1 MEKKTI
7 AMLVV
12 SALILI
18 LGVVFACGIGRGG
31 EVIYQKPGPYTA
43 ERSNDY
49 SNVQVAMTIQ
59 GDQILDA
66 EITSSGDNDLLTDE
80 LRAQWADSIVAN
92 QSYENDVI
100 SSASLKYSADSVKE
114 AAADIFTQAG
124 LPTPEPAATPEPE
137 PEPEPEAEAPAD
149 EAATPAD
156 GEFHV
161 EKTTD
166 FSTIDVGITVE
177 DGKITD
183 ASVTSA
189 PLEGQVDMLTDDIR
203 SAWAQQIVEKQAVD
217 AVSGVTVSSDA
228 VKESVEQLMV
238 QVNGGGEAAGLAD
251 GTYQIQETTDFSTI
265 DVEMTVENGVITAA
279 KVSSEG
285 ANDLLTD
292 DIRNAWAEQIVEKQA
307 VDAVSGVTVSSAAV
321 QEAVDELMAQAA
333 SGSEAAADDGR
344 IAALEVALAEAQA
357 RAEAAEAKAAELET
371 ANTAAEAKVAELEA
385 AAAAL
390 AVAGEAQAE
399 PEAEASGL
407 TDGTYAVRKT
417 TDFSDID
424 VAVTV
429 LDGKLTQAAVSS
441 EALDGQVDMLTDD
454 IRNAWAEQI
463 VNNQAVDAV
472 SGVTVSSTAVQ
483 EAVDELMAR
492 AAGEEAEAAEAPAT
506 EAGNSDI
513 SRFVRPRPV
522 SGTASAEA
530 APEVES
536 MGLVD
541 GTYAVRKTTDFSDI
555 DVAVTVLDG
564 NLTQAVVSSEAL
576 DGQVDMLTDDIRGT
590 WAEQIVN
597 SQAVDAVSGV
607 TVSSNAVQEAV
618 DELMA
623 RAAGEETEA
632 EEATEAP
639 TTEAESSDISRF
651 VRPRPGSAVVNA
663 ETDAGETASTEA
675 VSTDISRFVR
685 PRPGSAAPSAEAEAA
700 EAAVSEAESSDISR
714 FVRPRPGSAASAE
727 AEAGEA
733 AASEAESSDISRFV
747 RPRPGTQAAAD
758 ENEEADAAELTEEER
773 LKAILPG
780 IVTTMGDNRE
790 NSYVVDYLEQ
800 DPYLVNIYEGY
811 GFAKD
816 YGSARGHEYTL
827 EDVAKTQRPH
837 PKANC
842 ITCKTPDLH
851 KMIEEQGVAVYSMP
865 FNEVFPQMTNNVSCY
880 TCHGDDMGAGGALKV
895 THQYVNE
902 ALGENVARI
911 DPATLSCGQCHI
923 EYYFTPAD
931 SETMMP
937 YHSVEEMTPEAI
949 LAYYDGMGFADWTQE
964 STGTAMLKA
973 QHPEMETF
981 LQGKHAAFL
990 NCADCH
996 MPTETTDAG
1005 VAYRSHMLVSPL
1017 ENEALLASCAQCH
1030 GDTDMTA
1037 FVKGIQEKV
1046 TARETE
1052 VGNRLSAMKDAL
1064 AAAVAS
1070 GTWGED
1076 DLNAVR
1082 KLHREAQWFFDYCYV
1097 ENSEGAHNSEL
1108 SMHCLDTADAK
1119 IDEAMALLDPQT
1131 T

>member
-790 NSYVVDYLEQ
+790 NSYVVDYPEQ

>member
-12 SALILI
+12 SAVILV
-18 LGVVFACGIGRGG
+18 LGIVFACGIGRGG
-31 EVIYQKPGPYTA
+31 EVTYQKPSPYTA
-43 ERSNDY
+43 ESSNDY

-59 GDQILDA
+59 GDKILDA
-66 EITSSGDNDLLTDE
+66 AITSSGDNDLLNDDI
-80 LRAQWADSIVAN
+80 RAQWAESIVAN

-100 SSASLKYSADSVKE
+100 SSATLKYSADSVKE

-137 PEPEPEAEAPAD
+137 PTPEAEAPAD
-149 EAATPAD
+149 EAGTPVD

-177 DGKITD
+177 GGKITD

-189 PLEGQVDMLTDDIR
+189 ALEGQVDMLTDDIR

-217 AVSGVTVSSDA
+217 AVSGVTVSSNA
-228 VKESVEQLMV
+228 VQEAVEQLMV
-238 QVNGGGEAAGLAD
+238 QVNGGEEAAGLSD
-251 GTYQIQETTDFSTI
+251 GTYHIQKTTDFSTI
-265 DVEMTVENGVITAA
+265 DVEITVEGGVVAAANIT
-279 KVSSEG
+279 SEG

-292 DIRNAWAEQIVEKQA
+292 DNRTAWAQQIVEKQS
-307 VDAVSGVTVSSAAV
+307 VDAVSGVTISSNAV

-333 SGSEAAADDGR
+333 SDGEAAAGDDR
-344 IAALEVALAEAQA
+344 IAELEAALADAEA

-371 ANTAAEAKVAELEA
+371 ANKTAEAKVAELEA
-385 AAAAL
+385 AAAAI
-390 AVAGEAQAE
+390 
-399 PEAEASGL
+399 S
-407 TDGTYAVRKT
+407 
-417 TDFSDID
+417 
-424 VAVTV
+424 
-429 LDGKLTQAAVSS
+429 
-441 EALDGQVDMLTDD
+441 
-454 IRNAWAEQI
+454 
-463 VNNQAVDAV
+463 
-472 SGVTVSSTAVQ
+472 
-483 EAVDELMAR
+483 
-492 AAGEEAEAAEAPAT
+492 AT
-506 EAGNSDI
+506 EA
-513 SRFVRPRPV
+513 V
-522 SGTASAEA
+522 AEA
-530 APEVES
+530 EP
-536 MGLVD
+536 GDLVD
-541 GTYAVRKTTDFSDI
+541 GTYAVRKTTDFSTI
-555 DVAVTVLDG
+555 DVAITVLGG
-564 NLTQAVVSSEAL
+564 NVTQAVVSSEGENDL
-576 DGQVDMLTDDIRGT
+576 LTDDNRAA
-590 WAEQIVN
+590 WAEQIVED
-597 SQAVDAVSGV
+597 QAVDAVSGV
-607 TVSSNAVQEAV
+607 TISSNVVQEAV

-623 RAAGEETEA
+623 RARGEATEAEA
-632 EEATEAP
+632 EEASDADNP
-639 TTEAESSDISRF
+639 DISRF
-651 VRPRPGSAVVNA
+651 TRPRP
-663 ETDAGETASTEA
+663 ASGATEA
-675 VSTDISRFVR
+675 EAQTEDAAADADNPDISRFT
-685 PRPGSAAPSAEAEAA
+685 
-700 EAAVSEAESSDISR
+700 
-714 FVRPRPGSAASAE
+714 
-727 AEAGEA
+727 
-733 AASEAESSDISRFV
+733 
-747 RPRPGTQAAAD
+747 RPRPGTSATETEAQAEDAAD
-758 ENEEADAAELTEEER
+758 ADNPDISRFTRPRPGAASADETAAPEAEMTEEER
-773 LKAILPG
+773 LKAILPS

-865 FNEVFPQMTNNVSCY
+865 FDEVFPQMTNNVSCY
-880 TCHGDDMGAGGALKV
+880 TCHGDDMGNGGALKV

-902 ALGENVARI
+902 ALGENVDI
-911 DPATLSCGQCHI
+911 INPATLSCGQCHI

-949 LAYYDGMGFADWTQE
+949 LAYYDEMGFADWTQE

-990 NCADCH
+990 SCADCH

-1005 VAYRSHMLVSPL
+1005 VAFRSHMLVSPL

-1030 GDTDMTA
+1030 GDTDMVA
-1037 FVKGIQEKV
+1037 FVKDIQDKV
-1046 TARETE
+1046 TTRETE

-1064 AAAVAS
+1064 AAAVAAGS
-1070 GTWGED
+1070 WSED

-1082 KLHREAQWFFDYCYV
+1082 KLHREAQWFFDFCYV

-1108 SMHCLDTADAK
+1108 SMHCLDTADAR
-1119 IDEAMALLDPQT
+1119 IDEAMVLLEKAAT
-1131 T
+1131 

>member
-1 MEKKTI
+1 MEKSKI
-7 AMLVV
+7 CK
-12 SALILI
+12 I
-18 LGVVFACGIGRGG
+18 
-31 EVIYQKPGPYTA
+31 VI
-43 ERSNDY
+43 
-49 SNVQVAMTIQ
+49 
-59 GDQILDA
+59 
-66 EITSSGDNDLLTDE
+66 
-80 LRAQWADSIVAN
+80 
-92 QSYENDVI
+92 
-100 SSASLKYSADSVKE
+100 
-114 AAADIFTQAG
+114 
-124 LPTPEPAATPEPE
+124 
-137 PEPEPEAEAPAD
+137 
-149 EAATPAD
+149 
-156 GEFHV
+156 
-161 EKTTD
+161 
-166 FSTIDVGITVE
+166 
-177 DGKITD
+177 
-183 ASVTSA
+183 
-189 PLEGQVDMLTDDIR
+189 
-203 SAWAQQIVEKQAVD
+203 
-217 AVSGVTVSSDA
+217 
-228 VKESVEQLMV
+228 
-238 QVNGGGEAAGLAD
+238 
-251 GTYQIQETTDFSTI
+251 
-265 DVEMTVENGVITAA
+265 
-279 KVSSEG
+279 
-285 ANDLLTD
+285 
-292 DIRNAWAEQIVEKQA
+292 
-307 VDAVSGVTVSSAAV
+307 AAV
-321 QEAVDELMAQAA
+321 A
-333 SGSEAAADDGR
+333 
-344 IAALEVALAEAQA
+344 VALATMGLTGVISGGDVMYHLRNRGSLGPLSRSDIEYQNVDAPEPSSKDGTINAEDWAQA
-357 RAEAAEAKAAELET
+357 FPYI
-371 ANTAAEAKVAELEA
+371 VA
-385 AAAAL
+385 
-390 AVAGEAQAE
+390 
-399 PEAEASGL
+399 
-407 TDGTYAVRKT
+407 
-417 TDFSDID
+417 
-424 VAVTV
+424 
-429 LDGKLTQAAVSS
+429 
-441 EALDGQVDMLTDD
+441 
-454 IRNAWAEQI
+454 
-463 VNNQAVDAV
+463 
-472 SGVTVSSTAVQ
+472 
-483 EAVDELMAR
+483 
-492 AAGEEAEAAEAPAT
+492 
-506 EAGNSDI
+506 
-513 SRFVRPRPV
+513 
-522 SGTASAEA
+522 
-530 APEVES
+530 
-536 MGLVD
+536 
-541 GTYAVRKTTDFSDI
+541 
-555 DVAVTVLDG
+555 
-564 NLTQAVVSSEAL
+564 
-576 DGQVDMLTDDIRGT
+576 
-590 WAEQIVN
+590 
-597 SQAVDAVSGV
+597 
-607 TVSSNAVQEAV
+607 
-618 DELMA
+618 
-623 RAAGEETEA
+623 
-632 EEATEAP
+632 
-639 TTEAESSDISRF
+639 
-651 VRPRPGSAVVNA
+651 
-663 ETDAGETASTEA
+663 
-675 VSTDISRFVR
+675 
-685 PRPGSAAPSAEAEAA
+685 
-700 EAAVSEAESSDISR
+700 
-714 FVRPRPGSAASAE
+714 
-727 AEAGEA
+727 
-733 AASEAESSDISRFV
+733 
-747 RPRPGTQAAAD
+747 
-758 ENEEADAAELTEEER
+758 
-773 LKAILPG
+773 
-780 IVTTMGDNRE
+780 TMGDNDK

-865 FNEVFPQMTNNVSCY
+865 FDEVFPQMTNNVSCY